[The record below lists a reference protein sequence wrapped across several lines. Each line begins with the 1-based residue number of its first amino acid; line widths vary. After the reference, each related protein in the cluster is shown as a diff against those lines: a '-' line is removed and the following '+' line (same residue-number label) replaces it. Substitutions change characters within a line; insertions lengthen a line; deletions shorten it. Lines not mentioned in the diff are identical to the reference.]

1 MPAYRPRGPAAS
13 RPVARRLAR
22 ATSTRARRAR
32 RRGRFAGTGSG
43 RARRAS
49 RSVSPVAENRP
60 DASLLGTLDEECAE
74 RHVAG
79 RETAVPEEDP
89 LAAAL
94 ASRHAPD
101 NDVGEL
107 SVQRLLCQQPAID
120 VLPERAEAV
129 PRAALAPIVHHDLA
143 HDGEEI
149 ELDRTH
155 RPVRNHEHA
164 FREPRRA
171 QDRLRLD
178 EPRRLDDDVR
188 ALDGLPHRVAHAHA
202 LSELLLE
209 SAPELLTRLGATARH
224 PDLLEAEERVEEDD
238 VPERGSTRADVTED
252 TRVRSREVLG
262 ADGRQR
268 PSASVGEVGGI
279 DDRRRRTRLRIE
291 QREQPELG
299 RQVAA
304 VVVDEVPYDLDSG
317 RAERRDIRAEH
328 VPVPAKR
335 GRGVEMDT
343 RLEDDLALT
352 LRADDVLHGGDQLGR
367 PDLELREI
375 GGSEKTKGELPSP
388 GRSLAHHRPY
398 GDSARARPH
407 VHGLL

>member
-60 DASLLGTLDEECAE
+60 DASLLGTLDEECTE
-74 RHVAG
+74 RNVAG
-79 RETAVPEEDP
+79 REAAVPEEDP

-178 EPRRLDDDVR
+178 DP
-188 ALDGLPHRVAHAHA
+188 
-202 LSELLLE
+202 
-209 SAPELLTRLGATARH
+209 
-224 PDLLEAEERVEEDD
+224 
-238 VPERGSTRADVTED
+238 
-252 TRVRSREVLG
+252 
-262 ADGRQR
+262 
-268 PSASVGEVGGI
+268 
-279 DDRRRRTRLRIE
+279 RRRTRLRIE
-291 QREQPELG
+291 PREQPELG

-317 RAERRDIRAEH
+317 RAERCDIRAEH

-352 LRADDVLHGGDQLGR
+352 LRADDVLHGG
-367 PDLELREI
+367 
-375 GGSEKTKGELPSP
+375 
-388 GRSLAHHRPY
+388 
-398 GDSARARPH
+398 
-407 VHGLL
+407 